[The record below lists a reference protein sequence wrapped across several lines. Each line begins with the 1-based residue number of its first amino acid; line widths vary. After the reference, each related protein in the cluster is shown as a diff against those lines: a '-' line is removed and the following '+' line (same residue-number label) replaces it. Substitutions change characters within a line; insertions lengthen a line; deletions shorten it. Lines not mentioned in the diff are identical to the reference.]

1 MSAINDILNN
11 VPIPKMVKVRQNFES
26 SVLENVDT
34 ELKNQLAN
42 KNFNRKFT
50 PGMSIAVTA
59 GSRGVANMALT
70 IRTVCDFL
78 KELGCKPFII
88 PAMGSHGGSTAEGQ
102 RMILS
107 SFGITEETMGV
118 PIVSSMEA
126 VCIYEFEDG
135 FKVYVDKNAHEADG
149 IVVINRVKPHTSFRG
164 VYESGLMKMMTVGM
178 GKQLGADQIHAAGP
192 KVMGKNIER
201 GGKKILEL
209 ENIICGVA
217 LLENSYNQTCGI
229 YVLEPQ
235 QIIDQEPLLQEQ
247 AKKNMPHLMFEKPDV
262 LAIDYIGKNI
272 SGPGMD
278 PNITHTFNPNSGI
291 STEGKAHRIIVFDL
305 TEETH
310 GAGDGVGNADFT
322 TKRLYS
328 KFDTAQTYP
337 NLLTAGFPE
346 PGKMP
351 MLLDNQKLTIQAA
364 IKTAALTDSSQV
376 RMVRIKDTL
385 HLGEIEI
392 SEAMLPEAKALENIE
407 ILSEPYELNF
417 NEDGD
422 LF

>member
-247 AKKNMPHLMFEKPDV
+247 AKKNMPHLMYEKPDV

-278 PNITHTFNPNSGI
+278 PNITHTFNPISGI
-291 STEGKAHRIIVFDL
+291 STDG
-305 TEETH
+305 TH
-310 GAGDGVGNADFT
+310 
-322 TKRLYS
+322 
-328 KFDTAQTYP
+328 
-337 NLLTAGFPE
+337 
-346 PGKMP
+346 
-351 MLLDNQKLTIQAA
+351 
-364 IKTAALTDSSQV
+364 
-376 RMVRIKDTL
+376 
-385 HLGEIEI
+385 
-392 SEAMLPEAKALENIE
+392 
-407 ILSEPYELNF
+407 
-417 NEDGD
+417 
-422 LF
+422 

>member
-11 VPIPKMVKVRQNFES
+11 VPIPKMVKVQQNFES

-78 KELGCKPFII
+78 KEIGCKPFII

-107 SFGITEETMGV
+107 SFGITEETMGGV

-164 VYESGLMKMMTVGM
+164 AYESDLMKMMTVGM
-178 GKQLGADQIHAAGP
+178 EKQLGADQIHAAGP

-201 GGKKILEL
+201 GGKK
-209 ENIICGVA
+209 
-217 LLENSYNQTCGI
+217 S
-229 YVLEPQ
+229 
-235 QIIDQEPLLQEQ
+235 
-247 AKKNMPHLMFEKPDV
+247 
-262 LAIDYIGKNI
+262 
-272 SGPGMD
+272 
-278 PNITHTFNPNSGI
+278 
-291 STEGKAHRIIVFDL
+291 
-305 TEETH
+305 
-310 GAGDGVGNADFT
+310 
-322 TKRLYS
+322 
-328 KFDTAQTYP
+328 
-337 NLLTAGFPE
+337 
-346 PGKMP
+346 
-351 MLLDNQKLTIQAA
+351 
-364 IKTAALTDSSQV
+364 
-376 RMVRIKDTL
+376 
-385 HLGEIEI
+385 
-392 SEAMLPEAKALENIE
+392 
-407 ILSEPYELNF
+407 
-417 NEDGD
+417 
-422 LF
+422 

>member
-1 MSAINDILNN
+1 MSAINDILSN

-78 KELGCKPFII
+78 KEIGCKPFII

-164 VYESGLMKMMTVGM
+164 AYESGLMKMMTVGM

-217 LLENSYNQTCGI
+217 LLENSYDQTCGI

-235 QIIDQEPLLQEQ
+235 EIIDQEPLLQEQ

-310 GAGDGVGNADFT
+310 GAGAGVGNADFT

-392 SEAMLPEAKALENIE
+392 SEAMLTEAKTLENIE

>member
-1 MSAINDILNN
+1 MSAINDILSN

-78 KELGCKPFII
+78 KEIGCKPFII

-164 VYESGLMKMMTVGM
+164 AYESGLMKMMTVGM

-217 LLENSYNQTCGI
+217 LLENSYDQTCGI

-235 QIIDQEPLLQEQ
+235 EIIDQEPLLQEQ

-310 GAGDGVGNADFT
+310 GAGAGVGNADFT
-322 TKRLYS
+322 TKRLFS
-328 KFDTAQTYP
+328 KFDADQTYP

>member
-1 MSAINDILNN
+1 MSAINDILSN

-78 KELGCKPFII
+78 KEIGCKPFII

-164 VYESGLMKMMTVGM
+164 AYESGLMKMMTVGM

-201 GGKKILEL
+201 SGKKILEL

-217 LLENSYNQTCGI
+217 LLENSY
-229 YVLEPQ
+229 
-235 QIIDQEPLLQEQ
+235 
-247 AKKNMPHLMFEKPDV
+247 
-262 LAIDYIGKNI
+262 
-272 SGPGMD
+272 
-278 PNITHTFNPNSGI
+278 
-291 STEGKAHRIIVFDL
+291 
-305 TEETH
+305 
-310 GAGDGVGNADFT
+310 
-322 TKRLYS
+322 
-328 KFDTAQTYP
+328 
-337 NLLTAGFPE
+337 
-346 PGKMP
+346 
-351 MLLDNQKLTIQAA
+351 
-364 IKTAALTDSSQV
+364 
-376 RMVRIKDTL
+376 
-385 HLGEIEI
+385 
-392 SEAMLPEAKALENIE
+392 
-407 ILSEPYELNF
+407 
-417 NEDGD
+417 
-422 LF
+422 

>member
-217 LLENSYNQTCGI
+217 LLENSYDQTCGI

-235 QIIDQEPLLQEQ
+235 QIIDQEPLLQ
-247 AKKNMPHLMFEKPDV
+247 
-262 LAIDYIGKNI
+262 IGR
-272 SGPGMD
+272 
-278 PNITHTFNPNSGI
+278 
-291 STEGKAHRIIVFDL
+291 AHV
-305 TEETH
+305 
-310 GAGDGVGNADFT
+310 
-322 TKRLYS
+322 
-328 KFDTAQTYP
+328 
-337 NLLTAGFPE
+337 
-346 PGKMP
+346 
-351 MLLDNQKLTIQAA
+351 
-364 IKTAALTDSSQV
+364 
-376 RMVRIKDTL
+376 
-385 HLGEIEI
+385 
-392 SEAMLPEAKALENIE
+392 
-407 ILSEPYELNF
+407 
-417 NEDGD
+417 
-422 LF
+422 

>member
-11 VPIPKMVKVRQNFES
+11 VPVPKMVKVRQHFET

-34 ELKNQLAN
+34 ELKNQLKD
-42 KNFNRKFT
+42 KNFSTKLQ

-70 IRTVCDFL
+70 IKTVCDFL
-78 KELGCKPFII
+78 KKIGCKPFII
-88 PAMGSHGGSTAEGQ
+88 PAMGSHGGSTSEGQ

-164 VYESGLMKMMTVGM
+164 AYESGLMKMMTVGM
-178 GKQLGADQIHAAGP
+178 GKQLGADQIHAAGT

-209 ENIICGVA
+209 ENIIFGVA
-217 LLENSYNQTCGI
+217 LLENSYDQTCGI

-235 QIIDQEPLLQEQ
+235 EIIDQEPVLQEQ

-278 PNITHTFNPNSGI
+278 PNITYTFNPNSGI
-291 STEGKAHRIIVFDL
+291 STEGKAHRIVVFDL
-305 TEETH
+305 TDETH
-310 GAGDGVGNADFT
+310 GAGAGVGNADFT
-322 TKRLYS
+322 TKRLFN
-328 KFDTAQTYP
+328 KFDADQTYP

-351 MLLDNQKLTIQAA
+351 MLMDNQKLTIQAA
-364 IKTAALTDSSQV
+364 IKTAALTDPSQV

-392 SEAMLPEAKALENIE
+392 SEAMLPEAEALDNVE
-407 ILSEPYELNF
+407 IISEPYELNF
-417 NEDGD
+417 NKDGD

>member
-1 MSAINDILNN
+1 MSAINNILNN
-11 VPIPKMVKVRQNFES
+11 VPVPKMVKIKQHFES
-26 SVLENVDT
+26 SVLENVDVY
-34 ELKNQLAN
+34 LKNQLID
-42 KNFNRKFT
+42 KNLSKKLR
-50 PGMSIAVTA
+50 PGMSIAITA

-70 IRTVCDFL
+70 IKTVCDFL
-78 KELGCKPFII
+78 KNIGCKPFII

-107 SFGITEETMGV
+107 TFGITKETMGV
-118 PIVSSMEA
+118 PIHSSMETA
-126 VCIYEFEDG
+126 CIHEFEDG
-135 FKVYVDKNAHEADG
+135 FKVYIDKNAHEADG
-149 IVVINRVKPHTSFRG
+149 IIVINRIKPHTSFRG
-164 VYESGLMKMMTVGM
+164 AYESGLMKMMTVGM

-192 KVMGKNIER
+192 KAMGANIER

-209 ENIICGVA
+209 ENIICGIA
-217 LLENSYNQTCGI
+217 LLENSYDETCDV

-235 QIIDQEPLLQEQ
+235 EIIDQEPLLQEQ

-278 PNITHTFNPNSGI
+278 PNITFTFNPNSGI
-291 STEGKAHRIIVFDL
+291 STAGKAHRIIVFDL
-305 TEETH
+305 TDETH
-310 GAGDGVGNADFT
+310 GAGAGVGNADFT

-328 KFDTAQTYP
+328 KFDADQTYP

-351 MLLDNQKLTIQAA
+351 MLMDNQKLTIQAA
-364 IKTAALTDSSQV
+364 IKTAALADPTQV
-376 RMVRIKDTL
+376 RMIRIKDTL

-392 SEAMLPEAKALENIE
+392 SEAMLPEAKALANVE
-407 ILSEPYELNF
+407 ILSEPYELKF
-417 NEDGD
+417 NENGD

>member
-1 MSAINDILNN
+1 MSAINDILSN

-78 KELGCKPFII
+78 KEIGCKPFII

-164 VYESGLMKMMTVGM
+164 AYESGLMKMMTVGM

-209 ENIICGVA
+209 ENIIYGVA
-217 LLENSYNQTCGI
+217 LLENSYDQTCGI

-235 QIIDQEPLLQEQ
+235 EIIDQEPLLQEQ

-310 GAGDGVGNADFT
+310 GAGAGVGNADFT

-392 SEAMLPEAKALENIE
+392 SEAMLTEAKALENIE

>member
-11 VPIPKMVKVRQNFES
+11 VPVPKMVKIKQHFES
-26 SVLENVDT
+26 SVLENVDVY
-34 ELKNQLAN
+34 LKNQLIN
-42 KNFNRKFT
+42 KNLRKKLH
-50 PGMSIAVTA
+50 PGMSIAITA

-70 IRTVCDFL
+70 IKTVCDFL
-78 KELGCKPFII
+78 KNIGCKPFII

-107 SFGITEETMGV
+107 TFGITEEAMGV
-118 PIVSSMEA
+118 PIQSSMETA
-126 VCIYEFEDG
+126 CIHEFEDG
-135 FKVYVDKNAHEADG
+135 FKVFIDKNAHEADG
-149 IVVINRVKPHTSFRG
+149 IIVINRIKPHTSFRG
-164 VYESGLMKMMTVGM
+164 AYESGLMKMMTVGM

-192 KVMGKNIER
+192 KAMGANIER

-209 ENIICGVA
+209 ENIICGIA
-217 LLENSYNQTCGI
+217 LLENSYDQTCGV

-235 QIIDQEPLLQEQ
+235 EIIDQEPLLQEQ

-278 PNITHTFNPNSGI
+278 PNITFTFNPNSGI
-291 STEGKAHRIIVFDL
+291 STAGRAHRIVVFDL
-305 TEETH
+305 TDETH
-310 GAGDGVGNADFT
+310 GAGAGVGNADFT

-328 KFDTAQTYP
+328 KFDADQTYP

-351 MLLDNQKLTIQAA
+351 MLMDNQKLAIQAA
-364 IKTAALTDSSQV
+364 IKTAALADPTQV
-376 RMVRIKDTL
+376 RMIRIKDTL

-392 SEAMLPEAKALENIE
+392 SEAMLPEAKALENVE
-407 ILSEPYELNF
+407 IISEPYELKF
-417 NEDGD
+417 NENGD

>member
-247 AKKNMPHLMFEKPDV
+247 AK
-262 LAIDYIGKNI
+262 
-272 SGPGMD
+272 
-278 PNITHTFNPNSGI
+278 
-291 STEGKAHRIIVFDL
+291 RICL
-305 TEETH
+305 T
-310 GAGDGVGNADFT
+310 
-322 TKRLYS
+322 
-328 KFDTAQTYP
+328 
-337 NLLTAGFPE
+337 
-346 PGKMP
+346 
-351 MLLDNQKLTIQAA
+351 
-364 IKTAALTDSSQV
+364 
-376 RMVRIKDTL
+376 
-385 HLGEIEI
+385 
-392 SEAMLPEAKALENIE
+392 
-407 ILSEPYELNF
+407 
-417 NEDGD
+417 
-422 LF
+422 

>member
-235 QIIDQEPLLQEQ
+235 QIIDQEPLLQEP
-247 AKKNMPHLMFEKPDV
+247 K
-262 LAIDYIGKNI
+262 
-272 SGPGMD
+272 
-278 PNITHTFNPNSGI
+278 
-291 STEGKAHRIIVFDL
+291 RICL
-305 TEETH
+305 T
-310 GAGDGVGNADFT
+310 
-322 TKRLYS
+322 
-328 KFDTAQTYP
+328 
-337 NLLTAGFPE
+337 
-346 PGKMP
+346 
-351 MLLDNQKLTIQAA
+351 
-364 IKTAALTDSSQV
+364 
-376 RMVRIKDTL
+376 
-385 HLGEIEI
+385 
-392 SEAMLPEAKALENIE
+392 
-407 ILSEPYELNF
+407 
-417 NEDGD
+417 
-422 LF
+422 

>member
-1 MSAINDILNN
+1 MSAINDILSR
-11 VPIPKMVKVRQNFES
+11 VPIPKMVKIRQNFES
-26 SVLENVDT
+26 SVLESVES
-34 ELKNQLAN
+34 ELKNQLIH
-42 KNFNRKFT
+42 KNFNQKLQ

-70 IRTVCDFL
+70 IKTTCDFL
-78 KELGCKPFII
+78 KEMGCKPFII

-118 PIVSSMEA
+118 PIKSSMEA

-149 IVVINRVKPHTSFRG
+149 IIVINRIKPHTSFRG
-164 VYESGLMKMMTVGM
+164 AYESGLMKMMTVGM

-192 KVMGKNIER
+192 KAMGANIER

-209 ENIICGVA
+209 ENILCGIA
-217 LLENSYNQTCGI
+217 LLENSYDQTCGV
-229 YVLEPQ
+229 YVLDPQ
-235 QIIDQEPLLQEQ
+235 EIIDQEPVLQEQ
-247 AKKNMPHLMFEKPDV
+247 AKKNMPHLLFEKPDV

-278 PNITHTFNPNSGI
+278 PNITYTFNPNSGI
-291 STEGKAHRIIVFDL
+291 STEGRAHRIVVFDL
-305 TEETH
+305 TDETH
-310 GAGDGVGNADFT
+310 GAGAGVGNADFT
-322 TKRLYS
+322 TKRLFN
-328 KFDTAQTYP
+328 KFDADQTYP

-351 MLLDNQKLTIQAA
+351 MLMDNQKLTIQAA
-364 IKTAALTDSSQV
+364 IKTAALADPAQV
-376 RMVRIKDTL
+376 RMIHIKDTL

-392 SEAMLPEAKALENIE
+392 SEAMIPEAKSLANVE
-407 ILSEPYELNF
+407 IISEPYELNF
-417 NEDGD
+417 DENGD

>member
-1 MSAINDILNN
+1 MSAINDILSN

-78 KELGCKPFII
+78 KEIGCKPFII

-164 VYESGLMKMMTVGM
+164 AYESGLMKMMTVGM

-217 LLENSYNQTCGI
+217 LLENSYDQTCGI

-235 QIIDQEPLLQEQ
+235 EIIDQEPLLQEQ

-310 GAGDGVGNADFT
+310 GAGVGVGNADFT

-392 SEAMLPEAKALENIE
+392 SEAMLTEAKTLENIE

>member
-135 FKVYVDKNAHEADG
+135 VKVYVDKNAHEADG

-247 AKKNMPHLMFEKPDV
+247 AK
-262 LAIDYIGKNI
+262 
-272 SGPGMD
+272 
-278 PNITHTFNPNSGI
+278 
-291 STEGKAHRIIVFDL
+291 RICL
-305 TEETH
+305 T
-310 GAGDGVGNADFT
+310 
-322 TKRLYS
+322 
-328 KFDTAQTYP
+328 
-337 NLLTAGFPE
+337 
-346 PGKMP
+346 
-351 MLLDNQKLTIQAA
+351 
-364 IKTAALTDSSQV
+364 
-376 RMVRIKDTL
+376 
-385 HLGEIEI
+385 
-392 SEAMLPEAKALENIE
+392 
-407 ILSEPYELNF
+407 
-417 NEDGD
+417 
-422 LF
+422 

>member
-1 MSAINDILNN
+1 MSAINDILSN

-50 PGMSIAVTA
+50 PGMSIAVTT

-78 KELGCKPFII
+78 KEIGCKPFII

-135 FKVYVDKNAHEADG
+135 FKVYVDKNAHAADG

-164 VYESGLMKMMTVGM
+164 AYESGLMKMMTVGM

-217 LLENSYNQTCGI
+217 LLENSYDQTCGI

-235 QIIDQEPLLQEQ
+235 EIIDQEPLLQEQ

-310 GAGDGVGNADFT
+310 GAGAGVGNADFT

-392 SEAMLPEAKALENIE
+392 SEAMLTEAKALENIE

>member
-1 MSAINDILNN
+1 MSAINDILSN

-78 KELGCKPFII
+78 KEIGCKPFII

-164 VYESGLMKMMTVGM
+164 AYESGLMKMMTVGM

-192 KVMGKNIER
+192 KVMVKNIER

-217 LLENSYNQTCGI
+217 LLENSYDQTCGI

-235 QIIDQEPLLQEQ
+235 EIIDQEPLLQEQ

-310 GAGDGVGNADFT
+310 GAGAGVGNADFT

-392 SEAMLPEAKALENIE
+392 SEAMLTEAKTLENIE

>member
-1 MSAINDILNN
+1 MSAINDILSN

-59 GSRGVANMALT
+59 GSRGVATMALT

-78 KELGCKPFII
+78 KEIGCKPFII

-149 IVVINRVKPHTSFRG
+149 IVVISRVKPHTSFRG
-164 VYESGLMKMMTVGM
+164 AYESGLMKMMTVGM

-217 LLENSYNQTCGI
+217 LLENSYDQTCGI

-235 QIIDQEPLLQEQ
+235 EIIDQEPLLQEQ

-310 GAGDGVGNADFT
+310 GAGAGVGNADFT

-392 SEAMLPEAKALENIE
+392 SEAMLTEAKTLENIE

>member
-11 VPIPKMVKVRQNFES
+11 VPVPKMVKVRQHFET

-34 ELKNQLAN
+34 ELKNQLKD
-42 KNFNRKFT
+42 KNFSTKLQ

-70 IRTVCDFL
+70 IKTVCDFL
-78 KELGCKPFII
+78 KKIGCKPFII

-107 SFGITEETMGV
+107 SFGITEETMDV

-164 VYESGLMKMMTVGM
+164 AYESGLMKMMTVGM

-209 ENIICGVA
+209 ENIIFGVA
-217 LLENSYNQTCGI
+217 LLENSYDQTCGI

-235 QIIDQEPLLQEQ
+235 EIIDQEPVLQEQ
-247 AKKNMPHLMFEKPDV
+247 AKKNMPHLMFEKPDI

-278 PNITHTFNPNSGI
+278 PNITYTFNPNSGI
-291 STEGKAHRIIVFDL
+291 STERKAHRIVVFDL

-310 GAGDGVGNADFT
+310 GAGAGVGNADFT
-322 TKRLYS
+322 TKRLFN
-328 KFDTAQTYP
+328 KFDAAQTYP

-351 MLLDNQKLTIQAA
+351 MLMDNQKLTIQAA
-364 IKTAALTDSSQV
+364 IKTAALTDPSQV

-392 SEAMLPEAKALENIE
+392 SEAMLPEAEALDNVE
-407 ILSEPYELNF
+407 IISEPYELNF

>member
-11 VPIPKMVKVRQNFES
+11 VPIPRMLKVRQNFET
-26 SVLENVDT
+26 SVLEDV
-34 ELKNQLAN
+34 EKEIRNQLSI
-42 KNFNRKFT
+42 KNISKKLK

-70 IRTVCDFL
+70 IKTVCDYL
-78 KELGCKPFII
+78 KEMGCRPFIF

-102 RMILS
+102 ITILS
-107 SFGITEETMGV
+107 TFGITEETMEV
-118 PIVSSMEA
+118 PIKSSMEA
-126 VCIYEFEDG
+126 VCIHEFEDG

-149 IVVINRVKPHTSFRG
+149 IIVINRIKPHTSFRG
-164 VYESGLMKMMTVGM
+164 SYESGLMKMMTVGM

-192 KVMGKNIER
+192 KVMGTNIER
-201 GGKKILEL
+201 GGKTILEL
-209 ENIICGVA
+209 ENVICGVA
-217 LLENSYNQTCGI
+217 LLENSYDQTCGI

-235 QIIDQEPLLQEQ
+235 DIINQEPALQAQ

-278 PNITHTFNPNSGI
+278 PNITYTFNPNSGI
-291 STEGKAHRIIVFDL
+291 PTDGKAHRIVVFDL
-305 TEETH
+305 TDETH
-310 GAGDGVGNADFT
+310 GAGAGVGNADFT

-328 KFDTAQTYP
+328 KFNADQTYP

-351 MLLDNQKLTIQAA
+351 MLMDNQKLTIQAA
-364 IKTAALTDSSQV
+364 IKTASLTDPRQV

-392 SEAMLPEAKALENIE
+392 SEAMIPEAEALSNVE
-407 ILSEPYELNF
+407 IISEPYELDF

>member
-11 VPIPKMVKVRQNFES
+11 VSIPRMLKVRQNFET
-26 SVLENVDT
+26 SVLEDV
-34 ELKNQLAN
+34 EKEIRNQLSI
-42 KNFNRKFT
+42 KNISKKLK

-70 IRTVCDFL
+70 IKTVCDYL
-78 KELGCKPFII
+78 KEMGCRPFIF

-102 RMILS
+102 ITILS
-107 SFGITEETMGV
+107 TFGITEETMEV
-118 PIVSSMEA
+118 PIKSSMEA
-126 VCIYEFEDG
+126 VCIHEFEDG

-149 IVVINRVKPHTSFRG
+149 IIVINRIKPHTSFRG
-164 VYESGLMKMMTVGM
+164 SYESGLMKMMTVGM

-192 KVMGKNIER
+192 KVMGTNIER
-201 GGKKILEL
+201 GGKTVLEL
-209 ENIICGVA
+209 ENVICGVA
-217 LLENSYNQTCGI
+217 LLENSYDQTCGI

-235 QIIDQEPLLQEQ
+235 DIINQEPALQAQ

-278 PNITHTFNPNSGI
+278 PNITYTFNPNSGI
-291 STEGKAHRIIVFDL
+291 PTDGKAHRIVVFDL
-305 TEETH
+305 TDETH
-310 GAGDGVGNADFT
+310 GAGAGVGNADFT

-328 KFDTAQTYP
+328 KFNADQTYP

-351 MLLDNQKLTIQAA
+351 MLMDNQKLTIQAA
-364 IKTAALTDSSQV
+364 IKTASLTDPRQV

-392 SEAMLPEAKALENIE
+392 SEAMIPEAEALSNVE
-407 ILSEPYELNF
+407 IISEPYELDF

>member
-1 MSAINDILNN
+1 
-11 VPIPKMVKVRQNFES
+11 
-26 SVLENVDT
+26 
-34 ELKNQLAN
+34 
-42 KNFNRKFT
+42 
-50 PGMSIAVTA
+50 MSIAVTA

-135 FKVYVDKNAHEADG
+135 FKVYVDKNAHEAEG
-149 IVVINRVKPHTSFRG
+149 IVVLNRVKPHTSFRG

-217 LLENSYNQTCGI
+217 LLENSYDQTCGI

-235 QIIDQEPLLQEQ
+235 EIIDQEPLLQER
-247 AKKNMPHLMFEKPDV
+247 AKKNMPHLMFEKLDV

-310 GAGDGVGNADFT
+310 GAGAGVGNADFT

-385 HLGEIEI
+385 HLDEIEI
-392 SEAMLPEAKALENIE
+392 SESMLPEAKALENIE

>member
-1 MSAINDILNN
+1 MSAINDILSN

-78 KELGCKPFII
+78 KEIGCKPFII

-164 VYESGLMKMMTVGM
+164 AYESGLMKMMTVGM

-217 LLENSYNQTCGI
+217 LLENSYDQTCGI

-235 QIIDQEPLLQEQ
+235 EIIDQEPLLQEQ

-310 GAGDGVGNADFT
+310 GAGAGVGNADFT
-322 TKRLYS
+322 TKRLFS
-328 KFDTAQTYP
+328 KFDADQTYP

-392 SEAMLPEAKALENIE
+392 SEAMLTEAKALENIE

>member
-1 MSAINDILNN
+1 MSAINDILSN

-78 KELGCKPFII
+78 KEIGCKPFII

-164 VYESGLMKMMTVGM
+164 AYESGLIKMMTVGM

-192 KVMGKNIER
+192 KVMGKNIAR

-217 LLENSYNQTCGI
+217 LLENSYDQTCGI

-235 QIIDQEPLLQEQ
+235 EIIDQEPLLQEQ

-310 GAGDGVGNADFT
+310 GAGAGVGNADFT
-322 TKRLYS
+322 TKRLFS
-328 KFDTAQTYP
+328 KFDADQTYP

-392 SEAMLPEAKALENIE
+392 SEAMLTEAKALENIE

>member
-11 VPIPKMVKVRQNFES
+11 VPIPRMLKVRQNFET
-26 SVLENVDT
+26 SVLEDV
-34 ELKNQLAN
+34 EKEIRNQLSI
-42 KNFNRKFT
+42 KNISKKLK

-70 IRTVCDFL
+70 IKTVCDYL
-78 KELGCKPFII
+78 KEMGCRPFIF

-102 RMILS
+102 ITILS
-107 SFGITEETMGV
+107 TFGITEETMEV
-118 PIVSSMEA
+118 PIKSSMEA
-126 VCIYEFEDG
+126 VCIHEFEDG

-149 IVVINRVKPHTSFRG
+149 IIVINRIKPHTSFRG
-164 VYESGLMKMMTVGM
+164 SYESGLMKMMTVGM

-192 KVMGKNIER
+192 KVMGTNIER
-201 GGKKILEL
+201 GGKTVLEL
-209 ENIICGVA
+209 ENVICGVA
-217 LLENSYNQTCGI
+217 LLENSYDQTCGI

-235 QIIDQEPLLQEQ
+235 DIINQEPALQAQ

-278 PNITHTFNPNSGI
+278 PNITYTFNPNSGI
-291 STEGKAHRIIVFDL
+291 PTDGKAHRIVVFDL
-305 TEETH
+305 TDETH
-310 GAGDGVGNADFT
+310 GAGAGVGNADFT

-328 KFDTAQTYP
+328 KFNADQTYP

-351 MLLDNQKLTIQAA
+351 MLMDNQKLTIQAA
-364 IKTAALTDSSQV
+364 IKTASLTDPRQV

-392 SEAMLPEAKALENIE
+392 SEAMIPEAEALSNVE
-407 ILSEPYELNF
+407 IISEPYELDF

>member
-1 MSAINDILNN
+1 MSAINDILSN
-11 VPIPKMVKVRQNFES
+11 VLVPKMLKVRQHFETT
-26 SVLENVDT
+26 VLENVDT
-34 ELKNQLAN
+34 ELKNQLKD
-42 KNFNRKFT
+42 KNFSTKLH

-70 IRTVCDFL
+70 IKTVCDFL
-78 KELGCKPFII
+78 KKIGCKPFII

-149 IVVINRVKPHTSFRG
+149 IIVINRVKPHTSFRG
-164 VYESGLMKMMTVGM
+164 AYESGLMKMMTVGM

-209 ENIICGVA
+209 ENIIFGVA
-217 LLENSYNQTCGI
+217 LLENSYDQTCGI

-235 QIIDQEPLLQEQ
+235 EIIDQEPVLQEQ

-278 PNITHTFNPNSGI
+278 PNITYTFNPNSGI

-305 TEETH
+305 TDETH
-310 GAGDGVGNADFT
+310 GAGAGVGNADFT
-322 TKRLYS
+322 TKRLFN
-328 KFDTAQTYP
+328 KFDADQTYP

-351 MLLDNQKLTIQAA
+351 MLMDNQKLTIQAA
-364 IKTAALTDSSQV
+364 IKTAALTDPSQV

-392 SEAMLPEAKALENIE
+392 SEAMLPEAEALENVE
-407 ILSEPYELNF
+407 IISEPYELNF

>member
-1 MSAINDILNN
+1 MSAINDILNK

-26 SVLENVDT
+26 SVLENIDT
-34 ELKNQLAN
+34 ELKNQLLN
-42 KNFNRKFT
+42 KNFSKKFH

-70 IRTVCDFL
+70 IKTVCDFL
-78 KELGCKPFII
+78 KEIGCSPFII

-149 IVVINRVKPHTSFRG
+149 IVVINRIKPHTSFRG
-164 VYESGLMKMMTVGM
+164 AYESGLMKMMTVGM

-209 ENIICGVA
+209 ENIIYGVA
-217 LLENSYNQTCGI
+217 LLENSYDQTCGI
-229 YVLEPQ
+229 YVLNPQ
-235 QIIDQEPLLQEQ
+235 EIIDQEPVLQEQ

-278 PNITHTFNPNSGI
+278 PNITYTFNPNSGI

-305 TEETH
+305 TDETH
-310 GAGDGVGNADFT
+310 GAGAGVGNADFT
-322 TKRLYS
+322 TKRLFN
-328 KFDTAQTYP
+328 KFDADQTYP

-351 MLLDNQKLTIQAA
+351 MLMDNQKLTIQAA
-364 IKTAALTDSSQV
+364 IKTAALTDPSQV

-392 SEAMLPEAKALENIE
+392 SEAMLPEAEALDNVE
-407 ILSEPYELNF
+407 IISEPYELNF
-417 NEDGD
+417 NKDGD

>member
-1 MSAINDILNN
+1 MSAINDILNI
-11 VPIPKMVKVRQNFES
+11 VPVPKMVKVRQHFEAS
-26 SVLENVDT
+26 ILENVDV
-34 ELKNQLAN
+34 ELKNQLIN
-42 KNFNRKFT
+42 KNFSTKLQ

-70 IRTVCDFL
+70 IKTVCDFL
-78 KELGCKPFII
+78 KEIGCNPFII

-149 IVVINRVKPHTSFRG
+149 IIVINRIKPHTSFRG
-164 VYESGLMKMMTVGM
+164 AYESGLMKMMTVGM

-192 KVMGKNIER
+192 KVMGNNIER

-209 ENIICGVA
+209 ENVVCGVA
-217 LLENSYNQTCGI
+217 LLENSYDQTCGV
-229 YVLEPQ
+229 YVLEPRE
-235 QIIDQEPLLQEQ
+235 IIDQEPVLQEQ

-272 SGPGMD
+272 SGPSMD
-278 PNITHTFNPNSGI
+278 PNITYTFNPNSGI
-291 STEGKAHRIIVFDL
+291 STEGRAHRIVVFDL

-310 GAGDGVGNADFT
+310 GAGAGVGNADFT
-322 TKRLYS
+322 TKRLFS
-328 KFDTAQTYP
+328 KFDADQTYP

-351 MLLDNQKLTIQAA
+351 MLMDNQKLTIQAA
-364 IKTAALTDSSQV
+364 IKTAALTDPTQV
-376 RMVRIKDTL
+376 RMIRIKDTL

-392 SEAMLPEAKALENIE
+392 SEAMLPEAESLENVE
-407 ILSEPYELNF
+407 IISEPYELSF
-417 NEDGD
+417 NENGD

>member
-11 VPIPKMVKVRQNFES
+11 VPIPRMVKIRQNFETS
-26 SVLENVDT
+26 ILEDV
-34 ELKNQLAN
+34 EKEIRNQLSI
-42 KNFNRKFT
+42 KNISKKLK

-70 IRTVCDFL
+70 IKTVCDYL
-78 KELGCKPFII
+78 KEMGCRPFIF

-102 RMILS
+102 ITILS

-118 PIVSSMEA
+118 PIKSSMEA
-126 VCIYEFEDG
+126 VCIHEFEDG

-149 IVVINRVKPHTSFRG
+149 IIVINRIKPHTSFRG
-164 VYESGLMKMMTVGM
+164 SYESGLMKMMTVGM

-192 KVMGKNIER
+192 KVMGTNIER
-201 GGKKILEL
+201 GGKTVLEL
-209 ENIICGVA
+209 ENVICGVA
-217 LLENSYNQTCGI
+217 LLENSYDQTCGI

-235 QIIDQEPLLQEQ
+235 DIINQEPALQAQ

-278 PNITHTFNPNSGI
+278 PNITYTFNPNSGI
-291 STEGKAHRIIVFDL
+291 PTDGKAHRIVVFDL
-305 TEETH
+305 TDETH
-310 GAGDGVGNADFT
+310 GAGAGVGNADFT

-328 KFDTAQTYP
+328 KFNADQTYP

-351 MLLDNQKLTIQAA
+351 MLMDNQKLTIQAA
-364 IKTAALTDSSQV
+364 IKTASLTDPRQV

-392 SEAMLPEAKALENIE
+392 SEAMIPEAEALSNVE
-407 ILSEPYELNF
+407 IISEPYELDF